1 MSVLWCDCVLL
12 DEVAFLYDRIGKL
25 KAVNQSKHDH
35 ERYGV
40 VSHLEKLGGVAMK
53 MIPVLQSHNTLIQ
66 LPNLIVL
73 ALLAF
78 MRPVALA
85 RDDIVRGLVWSLGVL
100 FPSEAWSAGTRVLGV
115 VAVREL
121 YEGQVGSIS

>member
-1 MSVLWCDCVLL
+1 MRRVR
-12 DEVAFLYDRIGKL
+12 A
-25 KAVNQSKHDH
+25 
-35 ERYGV
+35 ERKYFT
-40 VSHLEKLGGVAMK
+40 HLEKLGGIIVK
-53 MIPVLQSHNTLIQ
+53 VIPLLLGHDTLIQ
-66 LPNLIVL
+66 LPHLIVL